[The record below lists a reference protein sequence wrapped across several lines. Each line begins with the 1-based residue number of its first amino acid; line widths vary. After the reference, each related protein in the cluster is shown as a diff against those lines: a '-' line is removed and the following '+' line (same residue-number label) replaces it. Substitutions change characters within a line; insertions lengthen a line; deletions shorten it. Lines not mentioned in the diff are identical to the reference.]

1 MADKKFDLQI
11 MCPDRT
17 FFKGEADMIEL
28 TTIEGQIGIYPGH
41 IPLATVLAP
50 GVMTIHNN
58 GEEKK
63 AALHSGI
70 VEIQP
75 YKVMILAEIAEWP
88 DEIDLKRAEEAKVRA
103 ERRLGG
109 DRSGIDVQ
117 RAEFALRKS
126 LIRISIKS

>member
-50 GVMTIHNN
+50 GVMTIHNT
-58 GEEKK
+58 
-63 AALHSGI
+63 
-70 VEIQP
+70 
-75 YKVMILAEIAEWP
+75 
-88 DEIDLKRAEEAKVRA
+88 R
-103 ERRLGG
+103 
-109 DRSGIDVQ
+109 
-117 RAEFALRKS
+117 
-126 LIRISIKS
+126 

>member
-28 TTIEGQIGIYPGH
+28 TTTEGQIGIYPGH

-50 GVMTIHNN
+50 GVITIHND